1 MANRS
6 DASHATMRRMDR
18 RLLCMGVANGWIQP
32 ENVAQIKKL
41 MIEASKHARNVKN
54 KRSTMLTNVDSA
66 NAEDESV
73 TV

>member
-1 MANRS
+1 
-6 DASHATMRRMDR
+6 MDR